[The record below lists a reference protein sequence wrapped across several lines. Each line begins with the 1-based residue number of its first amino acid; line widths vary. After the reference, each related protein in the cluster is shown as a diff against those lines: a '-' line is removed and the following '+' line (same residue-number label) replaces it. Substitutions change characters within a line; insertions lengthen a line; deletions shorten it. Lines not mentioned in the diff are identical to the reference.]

1 MSAPL
6 TVRPVVH
13 AAWLDFRRRR
23 LALVGF
29 EMGFKLLQGWLLV
42 PLVGV
47 VLAAA
52 LARAGRVA
60 VSNRDL
66 VDFLLSPAG
75 LLYAAVFAVVAV
87 AALLIEQAGILALAA
102 TSGPAPAA
110 LRTAV
115 RTVPGLVTL
124 GGVKVVLLA
133 VTAVPFVALAGATYV
148 IFLSWHDI
156 NFYLAERPPA
166 FWLAATIGGVLLLA
180 GGGVGVWLLVRWSL
194 ALPIVLFERLSAA
207 AALRASRDRVRGAGW
222 AVGRMLVGWHL
233 VAWLAGAAL
242 EAGLLAVAARL
253 LGDADERSVLWLVA
267 LLAAQAGLIATVSFI
282 TVVGQALLTRQI
294 YLARSEGVAV
304 SATDEPQASKRRPIQ
319 ALAVVGLTVVV
330 APLAVWLDLRSHLA
344 VAPPARVTAHRG
356 HSLAAP
362 ENTLSAVRKAIDSGA
377 DYAEIDVQLTADGS
391 VVLLHDRDLKRV
403 AGDPR
408 TLADLSLDQLKRL
421 DVGRWFGPAF
431 AGERV
436 PTLAEVIDLARGKI
450 RLNIELKAYG
460 NDLPLA
466 VAVAGVVC
474 DKQFEDD
481 CLVTSFSLTALTE
494 AKRRDPRLRTGLIV
508 ARGLGDLSR
517 LDIEALSVQ
526 ADWVSDDLVRAAHRR
541 GQEVHVW
548 TVNDARQAA
557 RLLKRGADNL
567 ITDDPDLLIPV
578 RDQWAAV
585 SGPERLVLA
594 ARLLLGLSP

>member
-1 MSAPL
+1 M
-6 TVRPVVH
+6 
-13 AAWLDFRRRR
+13 
-23 LALVGF
+23 
-29 EMGFKLLQGWLLV
+29 
-42 PLVGV
+42 
-47 VLAAA
+47 
-52 LARAGRVA
+52 
-60 VSNRDL
+60 SNRDL

-75 LLYAAVFAVVAV
+75 LLYAAVFAVVTV

-110 LRTAV
+110 LRAAL
-115 RTVPGLVTL
+115 RGVPRLVTL

-148 IFLSWHDI
+148 VFLSWHDI

-166 FWLAATIGGVLLLA
+166 FWLAATIGGALLLA
-180 GGGVGVWLLVRWSL
+180 AGGVGVWLLVRWSL

-222 AVGRMLVGWHL
+222 AVGRILVGWHL
-233 VAWLAGAAL
+233 VAWLAGAA
-242 EAGLLAVAARL
+242 GGRAACRRRAL
-253 LGDADERSVLWLVA
+253 LGDADERSVLWPVA
-267 LLAAQAGLIATVSFI
+267 LLAAQAGLIAAVSFV

-294 YLARSEGVAV
+294 YLARSEEAAV
-304 SATDEPQASKRRPIQ
+304 PATDEQVRNRRSVRVLT
-319 ALAVVGLTVVV
+319 AVGLAVAV

-356 HSLAAP
+356 HSRAAP
-362 ENTLSAVRKAIDSGA
+362 ENTLSAVRAAIDSGA

-403 AGDPR
+403 GGDPR
-408 TLADLSLDQLKRL
+408 TLTDLSLDQLKRL

-450 RLNIELKAYG
+450 RLNIEMKAYG

-517 LDIEALSVQ
+517 LDVEALSVQ